1 MADRDYRR
9 DRYGR
14 DRQERDRGFNR
25 QAEQFD
31 ATDYGWRDNE
41 RGSGQ
46 MGDDFGQ
53 FETAGQSY
61 SRDYA
66 GDRFRTG
73 RSYGARGYRE
83 SFGDNP
89 SRENR
94 DYRGTWGQGVGS
106 QLAANHG
113 EWRDEFDGSP
123 RRDYASRGP
132 LTGEGGWLDRAG
144 ETVASWFRDDDD
156 DRRYSRGYRGHGPAG
171 YTRSDERILEDACDE
186 LTDDWGVDARQ
197 IQVSVTGGDV
207 TLEGTVP
214 SREQKRRAEECVE
227 DISGVKNVQNN
238 LRVQQSET
246 WNAGDRGTTGAI

>member
-1 MADRDYRR
+1 MTDRSYRR

-14 DRQERDRGFNR
+14 DQYDRDHGYGR

-31 ATDYGWRDNE
+31 AADYGWRDDE
-41 RGSGQ
+41 RSYGQ
-46 MGDDFGQ
+46 MGDDFGE
-53 FETAGQSY
+53 FDAAGQS
-61 SRDYA
+61 SNRDYA

-73 RSYGARGYRE
+73 RRYGARGLRE
-83 SFGDNP
+83 RFGDNP
-89 SRENR
+89 SRENW
-94 DYRGTWGQGVGS
+94 DYRTTWGSGVGS

-113 EWRDEFDGSP
+113 EWRDEFDGS
-123 RRDYASRGP
+123 RRRGYDDRGG

-144 ETVASWFRDDDD
+144 DTVAGWFRDDDD
-156 DRRYSRGYRGHGPAG
+156 ERGYNGGFRGHGPAG

-197 IQVSVTGGDV
+197 IQVTVANGDV

-214 SREQKRRAEECVE
+214 SREQKRRAEDCVE

-238 LRVQQSET
+238 LRVAEIR
-246 WNAGDRGTTGAI
+246 ADRGTTGAL